1 MAGFFS
7 EVTAKLGVDITA
19 FKRGMTEAQAVA
31 GQAAGGI
38 AKKFEARDLGRTLA
52 TALGLNLQTIA
63 DKLVTPF
70 RESAE
75 SAERIAKYS
84 DEAAAATER
93 LLNARKSDL
102 QQLAEME
109 RKLAKLVGS
118 KADAGKGGF
127 FEELIRP
134 FMNPLS
140 GGPLAGLAAVLDTSS
155 ERQAEAEAKRA
166 RDLAVLNEQVA
177 TKKREIEKKNYDEAL
192 RAEAERLD
200 AIRKQSEAVR
210 DLAQFE
216 REQRREKM
224 SGEKLIVDLRKEER
238 DITKAIADFEKFRK
252 EGGEF
257 TADGARELID
267 LKKQQAALQ
276 QRIADETERAAKAEM
291 KAVEAAQEQQ
301 KILASIAGIRGGRQ
315 FNDATDA
322 ALMDVLRRN
331 ENAIMSM
338 GQLRNIGQ
346 DLEVARLQSEI
357 QNIRQELSFRSDL
370 RRDVSVLGVEG
381 ARARFQGDPLQ
392 FDRIVQQL
400 VQDNRD
406 TREILADTNRQLQQL
421 TDGKRSLPV
430 VVLNQRPGGG

>member
-7 EVTAKLGVDITA
+7 EVTAKLGVDIAA

-38 AKKFEARDLGRTLA
+38 SKKFNGVGIGQGLA
-52 TALGLNLQTIA
+52 TALGLSLQTVA
-63 DKLVTPF
+63 EKLVTPL
-70 RESAE
+70 RDSAE
-75 SAERIAKYS
+75 SSEKIAKFS
-84 DEAAAATER
+84 EEAADATQR
-93 LLNARKSDL
+93 MLNARKSDL

-109 RKLAKLVGS
+109 KKLAKLMRGESNADGPGYIRMGIGVGLN
-118 KADAGKGGF
+118 ALGF
-127 FEELIRP
+127 T
-134 FMNPLS
+134 
-140 GGPLAGLAAVLDTSS
+140 GLASKLLVDENQLAE
-155 ERQAEAEAKRA
+155 ERSKNARDAALLTEQIEAKRA
-166 RDLAVLNEQVA
+166 A
-177 TKKREIEKKNYDEAL
+177 IEKKNYDEAL

-276 QRIADETERAAKAEM
+276 QRIAEETERAAKAEM

-331 ENAIMSM
+331 ENAIMSI